1 MFLILVE
8 VPPTLAQLIEASG
21 LKHEFIAR
29 QFGIDRVSWYKKRQ
43 NINAW
48 SISDIHLLAKVIRK
62 TPQEIFEAL
71 SHEAGKGPVTQIPG

>member
-1 MFLILVE
+1 MQALKE
-8 VPPTLAQLIEASG
+8 HEA

-29 QFGIDRVSWYKKRQ
+29 RFGIDRVSWYKKWQ

-48 SISDIHLLAKVIRK
+48 SIGDIHLLAKVIRRI
-62 TPQEIFEAL
+62 PQEIFEAL